1 MVVMH
6 AFNASVQKAKATRSL
21 SWSTEQVA
29 GEPGART
36 TQRISSPKK
45 KKERKKEEEKKGL
58 PEVCKLFILILLH
71 HHHHKNMQSS
81 SAMLAPMEPFLSN
94 TVGRDWSG

>member
-1 MVVMH
+1 MLVVH
-6 AFNASVQKAKATRSL
+6 AFNASIQKAKATRSL

-45 KKERKKEEEKKGL
+45 KERKKEKKKGL
-58 PEVCKLFILILLH
+58 SEVCKLFILILLH
-71 HHHHKNMQSS
+71 HHHHKNKKSS
-81 SAMLAPMEPFLSN
+81 SAMLTSIEPFLSS